1 MSVAGLALHPFAA
14 PRDLPEALGAPR
26 RARRAK
32 REDRPPRRR
41 HRLVRR
47 AARRPA
53 GDGRDAPARRRR
65 LAPRRAARDLARR
78 RHARR
83 RRLRVGGA
91 VTYLELR
98 KDARVA
104 ARCPLLAAMAR
115 DVGALQIQAR
125 GTLAGNLASGSPAAD
140 GVCALAAL
148 DATLLLRSVRG
159 ARRVPLAGF
168 YTGYRKSVLA
178 PDELIE
184 AIEIALPP
192 AGSPFA
198 WRKVGTRQAQ
208 AISKVALAGV
218 AVVENGRCTRLG
230 LGMASVAPTV
240 AFLPATRALGLSRP
254 LAEITAADLERA
266 VLADVAP
273 IDDIRSTAA
282 YRRHVAVALV
292 TRFFEGL
299 ASGTPRRDSST
310 MESTTMG
317 SLTEGPGLRST
328 LCGRRGSIPRRRAQS
343 AGMRPETIAA
353 SVAALT
359 RSHSTTPWASG
370 RTPTRRRTSR
380 VRPVPIRKSVRTRAL
395 ARHRDQDAP
404 ERLQATAGA
413 SAPPAAATKPAMKSG
428 NFAFWSERD
437 RSAARGRTA

>member
-14 PRDLPEALGAPR
+14 PRDLPEALGLLA
-26 RARRAK
+26 
-32 REDRPPRRR
+32 E
-41 HRLVRR
+41 R
-47 AARRPA
+47 AARNEKTVLLA
-53 GDGRDAPARRRR
+53 GGTDWFVERHVAPPETDGTLPLVVDVSR
-65 LAPRRAARDLARR
+65 LPG
-78 RHARR
+78 
-83 RRLRVGGA
+83 LRGISLDGDTLRIGGA

-98 KDARVA
+98 KDARVV
-104 ARCPLLAAMAR
+104 ARGPLLAAMAR

-148 DATLLLRSVRG
+148 DATVLVRSLRG

-178 PDELIE
+178 PDELVE
-184 AIEIALPP
+184 AVEVALPP

-208 AISKVALAGV
+208 AISKVALAGI
-218 AVVENGRCTRLG
+218 AVVENGRCARLG

-254 LAEITAADLERA
+254 LAEVTVADLERA

-273 IDDIRSTAA
+273 IDDVRSTAA

-299 ASGTPRRDSST
+299 
-310 MESTTMG
+310 
-317 SLTEGPGLRST
+317 
-328 LCGRRGSIPRRRAQS
+328 RA
-343 AGMRPETIAA
+343 G
-353 SVAALT
+353 
-359 RSHSTTPWASG
+359 
-370 RTPTRRRTSR
+370 
-380 VRPVPIRKSVRTRAL
+380 
-395 ARHRDQDAP
+395 
-404 ERLQATAGA
+404 
-413 SAPPAAATKPAMKSG
+413 
-428 NFAFWSERD
+428 
-437 RSAARGRTA
+437 